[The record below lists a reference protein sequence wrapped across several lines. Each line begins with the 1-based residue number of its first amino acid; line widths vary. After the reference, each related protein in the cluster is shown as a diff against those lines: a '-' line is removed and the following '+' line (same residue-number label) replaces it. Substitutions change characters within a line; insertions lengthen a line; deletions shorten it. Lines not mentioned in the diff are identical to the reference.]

1 MRKHFLWVLGLA
13 LAIGVTAIAGAANT
27 QKFSAKVTTT
37 KLPKDKFA
45 GTKLHTITEAGSTE
59 SGVPLAVKP
68 ATKVQV
74 YYDNDIKFNPAGIP
88 ACPAT
93 KVQNLDTAGAKAA
106 CPKSIVGTGKGTAF
120 IAGNTLASIPTVIT
134 AFNGPKQ
141 GGKSTIVLHTRAD
154 AAGNTTA
161 LTGVL
166 NKTGGDL
173 GNRLDVTVPP
183 LPGSTAL
190 GLFDVTV
197 GKKTGKNQYI
207 SAKCGDKDKK
217 LNYKASFKYS
227 GGEPGKTLTYKQSC
241 KVK

>member
-13 LAIGVTAIAGAANT
+13 LAIGVTAVAGAANT
-27 QKFSAKVTTT
+27 QKFSATISPN
-37 KLPKDKFA
+37 KLPKTKYQ
-45 GTKLHTITEAGSTE
+45 GIKLHTITEAGATTT
-59 SGVPLAVKP
+59 GALAVKP

-93 KVQNLDTAGAKAA
+93 KIQNLDTAGAKAA
-106 CPKSIVGTGKGTAF
+106 CPKSIVGTGKGTAL
-120 IAGNTLASIPTVIT
+120 ITGDPGAVVPTVIT

-154 AAGNTTA
+154 AVGNTTA

-166 NKTGGDL
+166 NKLGGDL

-183 LPGSTAL
+183 LPAGSAL

-197 GKKTGKNQYI
+197 GKKTGKNQYT
-207 SAKCGDKDKK
+207 SARCSDKNKTI
-217 LNYKASFKYS
+217 NYKAVFKYS
-227 GGEPGKTLTYKQSC
+227 GGEPGKTLTAKQPC